1 MQLVWFMMFA
11 VLQIQLTSFVNHW
24 FPIVNYS
31 YDKTCPDKKS
41 KHFNNQ
47 NYTKAKISTNWLH
60 KKKLKQLKF
69 YHINIFNE

>member
-1 MQLVWFMMFA
+1 MQLVWFMFA
-11 VLQIQLTSFVNHW
+11 VLQIKLISFVNDW
-24 FPIVNYS
+24 FLIVNFS

-47 NYTKAKISTNWLH
+47 NYTEAKILTNWLH
-60 KKKLKQLKF
+60 KKNLKQLKF